1 MWFWRSK
8 QKRQPAPSRSDVREF
23 IRHTV
28 DVPIEYSPVDP
39 EEVDDLGDLLG
50 NGGTGPAR
58 DARAPRHAAHEAQ
71 SVNVGFGGLAFT
83 TDECPNA
90 GDLIELR
97 IPTVEPP
104 FVARARVAW
113 CRPEEGQWLV
123 GASFLDA
130 SDAFRSRMV
139 QQVCSI
145 ENYRKDV
152 LAREGR
158 ELTTQE
164 ASAEWIAKFANRFP
178 TAGAKPAK
186 FDG

>member
-1 MWFWRSK
+1 MWFWKRKEKKRS
-8 QKRQPAPSRSDVREF
+8 APPRSEVREF

-28 DVPIEYSPVDP
+28 DVPIEYSRIEQ
-39 EEVDDLGDLLG
+39 EEADDLDDLLG
-50 NGGTGPAR
+50 DGGVGSSA
-58 DARAPRHAAHEAQ
+58 DARAPRGESHEAH

-83 TDECPNA
+83 TDECPSA

-97 IPTVEPP
+97 IPTVQPP

-113 CRPEEGQWLV
+113 CRPEADDWLV

-145 ENYRKDV
+145 ENYRKEV
-152 LAREGR
+152 REREGR
-158 ELTTQE
+158 ELTVEQ
-164 ASAEWIAKFANRFP
+164 ASTEWIEKFANRFP
-178 TAGAKPAK
+178 TAGGKP
-186 FDG
+186 

>member
-1 MWFWRSK
+1 MWFWGSK
-8 QKRQPAPSRSDVREF
+8 KKRQSAPSRSDVREF

-28 DVPIEYSPVDP
+28 DVPIEYSQVDT
-39 EEVDDLGDLLG
+39 EEADDLGDLLG
-50 NGGTGPAR
+50 NPGSGPSS
-58 DARAPRHAAHEAQ
+58 DARSPRGVPHDAQ

-83 TDECPNA
+83 TDECPTA

-113 CRPEEGQWLV
+113 CRPEDDQWLV

-152 LAREGR
+152 LEREGR
-158 ELTTQE
+158 DLTTQE

-178 TAGAKPAK
+178 TSRP
-186 FDG
+186 